1 MATTSARR
9 RTTPHKPVAATPDAH
24 DFATRPYDLV
34 KEFVLALVAVSL
46 LTTGLAAAF
55 SSPDEPAITMRSWA
69 QAAPADVLA
78 TATAELAGTSASATY
93 GPPYNSN
100 AEGQKLL
107 GIPTQKL
114 GGVRIP
120 VDSASLVLQP
130 LAQVSGDPRLRVA
143 LARWGA
149 ADPTRQKAWAT
160 RYADALAKSG
170 GTPPAPAGYG
180 PVPLL
185 ASRLPHPGPVR
196 WPRGQPDLVGH
207 LLRRDQTRPLL
218 LLSDGAYLE
227 DTARAQQL
235 GGDQWGM
242 MNETGNYPGQP
253 WMWLYTFWYQ
263 VKPFSTSDNADAQ
276 VWGLMIVLT
285 AGLMFLPLI
294 PGLRSHPA
302 LDPGAPAGLARLLP
316 RPRRRAAAARL
327 GRSPRRGAGR
337 GPATDVGGRASVGSA
352 A

>member
-1 MATTSARR
+1 MATTSVRR
-9 RTTPHKPVAATPDAH
+9 RATSHTPAAVTPDAH

-34 KEFVLALVAVSL
+34 KEFVLALVVVSL

-78 TATAELAGTSASATY
+78 TATAELAGTSTSATY
-93 GPPYNSN
+93 GPPYNSA

-114 GGVRIP
+114 GGVRIA

-130 LAQVSGDPRLRVA
+130 LAMVTGDTPLRAAV
-143 LARWGA
+143 ARWGA
-149 ADPTRQKAWAT
+149 ASPTQQQAWAT
-160 RYADALAKSG
+160 RYADALAKAG
-170 GTPPAPAGYG
+170 GAVANQVGFG

-185 ASRLPHPGPVR
+185 ASRFLTLARSG
-196 WPRGQPDLVGH
+196 GLEGS
-207 LLRRDQTRPLL
+207 LTSSGTFYGADQTRPLL

-227 DTARAQQL
+227 DTARAQRL

-263 VKPFSTSDNADAQ
+263 VKPFSTSDNADAL
-276 VWGLMIVLT
+276 VWGLMLVLT

-294 PGLRSHPA
+294 PGLRS
-302 LDPGAPAGLARLLP
+302 LP
-316 RPRRRAAAARL
+316 RWIPVHRLVWRRYYQTHGTGGS
-327 GRSPRRGAGR
+327 GR
-337 GPATDVGGRASVGSA
+337 
-352 A
+352 

>member
-1 MATTSARR
+1 MATTTERR
-9 RTTPHKPVAATPDAH
+9 RPTLHRPVPPTPDAH

-34 KEFVLALVAVSL
+34 KEFVLALLAVSL
-46 LTTGLAAAF
+46 LTTGLAAVF
-55 SSPDEPAITMRSWA
+55 SSPDEPAITMAAWA
-69 QAAPADVLA
+69 KAAPADVVA
-78 TATAELAGTSASATY
+78 TAAAELAGTSASATY

-120 VDSASLVLQP
+120 VDSAALVLQP
-130 LAQVSGDPRLRVA
+130 LGEVSRDLPLRAA

-149 ADPTRQKAWAT
+149 ASTAQQKAWAT

-170 GTPPAPAGYG
+170 GRVAPAAGYG

-185 ASRLPHPGPVR
+185 ADRFLNLARSGGLEGSLTSS
-196 WPRGQPDLVGH
+196 GNFYGG
-207 LLRRDQTRPLL
+207 DQTRSLL

-263 VKPFSTSDNADAQ
+263 VPPFVTSENADAQ
-276 VWGLMIVLT
+276 VWGLMLLLT

-294 PGLRSHPA
+294 PGLRSIPRWIPVHRLVWRRWYRSRPA
-302 LDPGAPAGLARLLP
+302 ASGPTP
-316 RPRRRAAAARL
+316 RA
-327 GRSPRRGAGR
+327 
-337 GPATDVGGRASVGSA
+337 
-352 A
+352 